1 MTTLLFWMT
10 WHYSSLLLSQ
20 KMSKMVVAA
29 LIKIVFLFSYR
40 SFQTKHGAHTGQTG
54 DSVIKNK
61 NNIVKRCL
69 VPEFPPCDVIRDLP
83 WSQGSSEG
91 ISPLPSMW
99 LGEPIKQA
107 NLWAPPGGCDS
118 MGVAQPSAVASP
130 PPNSDQMTLR
140 WSFENPRSGGSVSP
154 WDGMS

>member
-91 ISPLPSMW
+91 IDLLHLLSHSLVMW
-99 LGEPIKQA
+99 
-107 NLWAPPGGCDS
+107 NLHYGLSQGSSRLCCRRYMVQCWRQGHIQTRAQTVPGG
-118 MGVAQPSAVASP
+118 
-130 PPNSDQMTLR
+130 LR
-140 WSFENPRSGGSVSP
+140 P
-154 WDGMS
+154 